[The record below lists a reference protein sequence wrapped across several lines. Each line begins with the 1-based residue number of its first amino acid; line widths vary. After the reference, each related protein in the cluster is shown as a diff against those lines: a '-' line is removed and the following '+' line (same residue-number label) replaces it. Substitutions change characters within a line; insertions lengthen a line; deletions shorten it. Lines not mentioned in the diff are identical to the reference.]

1 MIDKHQQIVEKL
13 RSLPPERIDEV
24 IDFIDFIDGC
34 EKRKA
39 GVTFDEWAMN
49 LAKKKRVPS
58 FNGRGY
64 YRNRKTVPI
73 RSISCVLL
81 LTQTF

>member
-1 MIDKHQQIVEKL
+1 MIDKHQQIVKKL

-24 IDFIDFIDGC
+24 IDFIEFIDGC

-49 LAKKKRVPS
+49 LAKEKRFHHLTEEDITEIVKQ
-58 FNGRGY
+58 
-64 YRNRKTVPI
+64 YRAGA
-73 RSISCVLL
+73 
-81 LTQTF
+81 

>member
-49 LAKKKRVPS
+49 LAKKKGFHHLTEEDITEIV
-58 FNGRGY
+58 
-64 YRNRKTVPI
+64 KQC
-73 RSISCVLL
+73 RSGA
-81 LTQTF
+81 